1 MNQECVGQIE
11 NEIGRKLRKSE
22 IDHIEN
28 KLSYFLNEVN
38 RKPESVSMSDTK
50 KRFEASKMAMKDAE
64 LIAEKKAQRSASN
77 LLSQAREYQRIY
89 SEATRIGGK
98 QPFYDALFN
107 RMENIDEMIK
117 GARNEALSNIR
128 DTTIA
133 AEPEFFGL
141 FENKQAAADL
151 VAEVYGINTG
161 NAVAKRGA
169 KALNESLEQLRLRA
183 NDAGANIGKLDYA
196 YLPQFYSLRKVTKMG
211 KEAFTDLILNNLDR
225 SRYHNVDGS
234 PMGDAGLRKIAADA
248 YETISTDGLNKMEAG
263 AGGMGSRSSKFD
275 DNHRSLHFNGSDGYI
290 NVMNEIGKGS
300 LFESIQGHI
309 SGMVRDIVLME
320 ELGANPNA
328 TFRYMKDIATKENGL
343 ASNFKAGNGRR
354 FGANADMFWD
364 ALTGAINAPENARLA
379 EIGQGIRNYFTGV
392 KLGGAFLSSLNDVST
407 FHATYQYHGMPSGK
421 GLVNLLSN
429 MDGDY

>member
-1 MNQECVGQIE
+1 MNQECVGRIE

-28 KLSYFLNEVN
+28 KLNYFLNEVN

-50 KRFEASKMAMKDAE
+50 KRFEASRLAMQDAQ

-77 LLSQAREYQRIY
+77 LLSQAQAHQIMY

-98 QPFYDALFN
+98 QAFYDAFFN
-107 RMENIDEMIK
+107 RMENVDEMIK
-117 GARNEALSNIR
+117 GARNEALANIH
-128 DTTIA
+128 DTIVA
-133 AEPEFFGL
+133 SEPKFFQL
-141 FENKQAAADL
+141 FENREAAAAL
-151 VAEVYGINTG
+151 VSEVYGTDTG
-161 NAVAKRGA
+161 NAIAKRGA
-169 KALNESLEQLRLRA
+169 KALNEALEQLRVRA
-183 NDAGANIGKLDYA
+183 NAAGANIGKLDYA

-211 KEAFTDLILNNLDR
+211 KEKFTELILNNLDR

-263 AGGMGSRSSKFD
+263 NGGMGSRSSKFD
-275 DNHRSLHFNGSDGYI
+275 DNHRSLHFNGSDGYL

-300 LFESIQGHI
+300 LFESLQGHV
-309 SGMVRDIVLME
+309 SGMVKDIVLME

-354 FGANADMFWD
+354 FGADVNMFWD

-379 EIGQGIRNYFTGV
+379 EIGQGIRNYFTGT
-392 KLGGAFLSSLNDVST
+392 KCICSTIFCPSSLST
-407 FHATYQYHGMPSGK
+407 YSRNAFAASFV
-421 GLVNLLSN
+421 LLLSIT
-429 MDGDY
+429 MLKFL